1 MILVHSQVPAAP
13 GLRRQA
19 SDIGAGSTPCHDRRM
34 HESKGLSGRHSPL
47 PAAATGVEQEAD
59 LSRPVETAEAVE
71 QATQHVLSAEA
82 DKPLSGGGLAK
93 DLYRLFRDMLRGR
106 SGWPVARLVLAIIV
120 VLIGNMFGQVRLNEW
135 NGAFFD
141 AVEKRNSVAFLN
153 QLIVFLIIIA
163 ALLALV
169 VAQTWLQERLK
180 IRLRERLTHTLFDVW
195 LKPARAYQLGHVGP
209 SGSQAD
215 QRLQEDCRL
224 FSEFTTELGV
234 GMLQAFLLLVSFLGV
249 LWTLSS
255 YASFE
260 FEGRE
265 IVIPGYMVWVAVTY
279 ASIGSGLTW
288 LVGRPLIRLNTER
301 YAREADL
308 RFAIVRVS
316 ESAESVALYS
326 GEPDERR
333 NLNSFLNAV
342 LLSTRR
348 LSGAL
353 ARLTWIT
360 SGYGWLAIV
369 VPILAAAPGYFSG
382 RLSFGEMMMVVGAFN
397 QVQAAL
403 RYFVDNFPK
412 IADWRS
418 AVLRLTGFRQAALDL
433 DRIAIGSRRIELC
446 NHPDGWLSFESLS
459 IALND
464 GSIIIEEATAEV
476 RTGERVLII
485 GASGSGK
492 STLFRAIAGLWP
504 WGSGVIRT
512 PPANDMMFLPQR
524 PYLPLGSLRSA
535 VCYPAGPDAFDDSMV
550 KAALHRAGLHD
561 FASAL
566 DRAER
571 WDRSLSLGQ
580 QQRVAF
586 ARVLLH
592 KPRWV
597 FMDEATSALDD
608 ENQASML
615 AIFEQEL
622 GSASV
627 LSIGHRPGL
636 DKFHTRTLHIRKTDE
651 GAVLLALPVSP
662 TSRSWRRW
670 FRQLRAR

>member
-1 MILVHSQVPAAP
+1 MANP
-13 GLRRQA
+13 
-19 SDIGAGSTPCHDRRM
+19 D
-34 HESKGLSGRHSPL
+34 LSMEKQPVL
-47 PAAATGVEQEAD
+47 PAASTGVEHEAR
-59 LSRPVETAEAVE
+59 LGRIGSHSELNQSAAKGSGRIPPAGESAAN
-71 QATQHVLSAEA
+71 VLGE
-82 DKPLSGGGLAK
+82 
-93 DLYRLFRDMLRGR
+93 LYQLFRDMMRER
-106 SGWPVARLVLAIIV
+106 RGWPMLRLALAILLVLVA
-120 VLIGNMFGQVRLNEW
+120 NMFGQVRLNQW

-141 AVEKRNSVAFLN
+141 AVENRNSTAFLN
-153 QLIVFLIIIA
+153 QLLVFLIIIS
-163 ALLALV
+163 ALLTVV

-180 IRLRERLTHTLFDVW
+180 IRLRERLTQVLLDAW
-195 LKPARAYQLGHVGP
+195 LQPNRAYQLGLVG
-209 SGSQAD
+209 QAGAQPD

-224 FSEFTTELGV
+224 FSEFSTELGV
-234 GMLQAFLLLVSFLGV
+234 GMLQALLLLVSFIGV

-255 YASFE
+255 YATFE
-260 FEGRE
+260 FRGEE
-265 IVIPGYMVWVAVTY
+265 VVIPGYMVWIAIGY
-279 ASIGSGLTW
+279 AGIGSGLTW
-288 LVGRPLIRLNTER
+288 LVGRPLIRLNTIR

-308 RFAIVRVS
+308 RFALVRVN

-333 NLNSFLNAV
+333 TLNGYVEAV
-342 LLSTRR
+342 LKATRR

-418 AVLRLTGFRQAALDL
+418 AVLRVASFRQAALDL
-433 DRIAIGSRRIELC
+433 DLVTSESPRIDIRR
-446 NHPDGWLSFESLS
+446 HPKDWLSFEGLS

-464 GSIIIEEATAEV
+464 GSIIIDDATAEI
-476 RTGERVLII
+476 RPGERVLIT
-485 GASGSGK
+485 GESGSGK

-504 WGSGVIRT
+504 WGSGIIQIPT
-512 PPANDMMFLPQR
+512 PERMMFLPQR
-524 PYLPLGSLRSA
+524 PYLPLGTLRA
-535 VCYPAGPDAFDDSMV
+535 AICYPASPETFEDSTV
-550 KAALHRAGLHD
+550 RC
-561 FASAL
+561 AL
-566 DRAER
+566 DRCGLGEFVDSLDRNER
-571 WDRSLSLGQ
+571 WDRTLSLGQ
-580 QQRVAF
+580 QQRIAF

-592 KPRWV
+592 KPHWI

-615 AIFEQEL
+615 ALFENEL
-622 GSASV
+622 LGAST

-636 DKFHTRTLHIRKTDE
+636 EEFHTRTLYIRKTE
-651 GAVLLALPVSP
+651 VGAMLLARQRHEP
-662 TSRSWRRW
+662 SRLMPSWLQWRNR
-670 FRQLRAR
+670 LRAP